1 MCERDREREM
11 ESERRERERRRVG
24 SENSAS
30 SSPWRVSGLE
40 ISFGVQV
47 MRRSVR
53 ENEIGDGARPVL
65 APSL

>member
-1 MCERDREREM
+1 M
-11 ESERRERERRRVG
+11 
-24 SENSAS
+24 
-30 SSPWRVSGLE
+30 E

-65 APSL
+65 APSLYKKKFQLQNFLAMKFTARMLYYY